1 MTNALLDETRTVRI
15 DVGLPWLKQLRVSP
29 TVFELLSEEKPANMS
44 WGDFLLTAAL
54 CYVRCARDIRGDFRG
69 SNRLG
74 VRLFGPVSEQPDS
87 RQNGTAGKR

>member
-1 MTNALLDETRTVRI
+1 MANALLDETRSERI
-15 DVGLPWLKQLRVSP
+15 DLGLPWLKQLRVSP

-74 VRLFGPVSEQPDS
+74 VRLFGPVSDQPDS
-87 RQNGTAGKR
+87 RQNGTGNGR